1 MTDVKDLNT
10 LFYIVAGEP
19 TYRTAYPFGAGA
31 PVNVYVPNR
40 PTEPEKEYEPH
51 AQKVGLSIFS
61 EMKFKTS
68 RELCA
73 RRSYGFFT
81 RLCIQA
87 DTVKSN
93 TANPIARLIQNFDF
107 GTFSPLTQC

>member
-51 AQKVGLSIFS
+51 AQKVGLSLFS

-81 RLCIQA
+81 RLCIQ
-87 DTVKSN
+87 V
-93 TANPIARLIQNFDF
+93 
-107 GTFSPLTQC
+107 GHG